1 MKKKLALFAA
11 TYLALFHDAMAQ
23 SDVMSGM
30 ASDVGNP
37 LWKIVGMVTVILL
50 AIETVA
56 IVVMIQSKKIDNL
69 VYWIIGAVMLA
80 AMPSVLT
87 AIYEKWNDSPFGA

>member
-1 MKKKLALFAA
+1 MKKQFALIAA
-11 TYLALFHDAMAQ
+11 TYLTLFHDAMAQ
-23 SDVMSGM
+23 GDVLSGM
-30 ASDVGNP
+30 SSEVGNP

-80 AMPSVLT
+80 AMPSILA
-87 AIYEKWNDSPFGA
+87 AIYEKWADSPFG